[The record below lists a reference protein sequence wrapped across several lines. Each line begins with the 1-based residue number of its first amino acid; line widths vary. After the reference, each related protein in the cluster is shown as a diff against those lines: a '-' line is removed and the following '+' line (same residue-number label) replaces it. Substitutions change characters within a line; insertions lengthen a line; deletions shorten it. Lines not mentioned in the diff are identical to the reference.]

1 MLDRQPIFIAKL
13 LKGYMKVS
21 PTNTKWPS
29 QDGQTLQEIAIS
41 MDLTRERIRQIEG
54 KALTKAKR
62 ILLKQG
68 KGPES
73 VI

>member
-1 MLDRQPIFIAKL
+1 
-13 LKGYMKVS
+13 MKV
-21 PTNTKWPS
+21 PHINAKHAG
-29 QDGQTLQEIAIS
+29 QDSQTLQEIAIS

-73 VI
+73 LL

>member
-1 MLDRQPIFIAKL
+1 
-13 LKGYMKVS
+13 MKTS
-21 PTNTKWPS
+21 STNTKQTG
-29 QDGQTLQEIAIS
+29 QDGQTLQEIATS

-68 KGPES
+68 KGPEN
-73 VI
+73 VL

>member
-1 MLDRQPIFIAKL
+1 
-13 LKGYMKVS
+13 MKTS
-21 PTNTKWPS
+21 STNTKQTG
-29 QDGQTLQEIAIS
+29 QDGQTLQEIATS

-68 KGPES
+68 RGPEN
-73 VI
+73 VL

>member
-1 MLDRQPIFIAKL
+1 
-13 LKGYMKVS
+13 MKTS
-21 PTNTKWPS
+21 STTTKQTG
-29 QDGQTLQEIAIS
+29 QDGQTLQEIATS

-68 KGPES
+68 KGPEN
-73 VI
+73 VL